1 MNRHRPD
8 LIVPIRDRRQHKRYL
23 TLKNVGIA
31 AVTLVVLFVIVSIR
45 SEMRGTGPAY
55 YGRLYERE
63 LPQVVQKP
71 VAVEVVTEK
80 TPQPVDD
87 ATHADPML
95 VAPAARSQWLQD
107 DPATPTVD
115 ATTMPRAQ
123 VSVASGETRVAIVG
137 DGNGV
142 AIVRQ
147 ERKRPVLAGG
157 FGRVNPD

>member
-31 AVTLVVLFVIVSIR
+31 AGTLFVLFVIVTLR

-63 LPQVVQKP
+63 LPKVEQKLP
-71 VAVEVVTEK
+71 APVEVVSEQAST
-80 TPQPVDD
+80 PVDD

-115 ATTMPRAQ
+115 AVALPRAQ
-123 VSVASGETRVAIVG
+123 ASVASGETRVAIVG

-142 AIVRQ
+142 AIVQ
-147 ERKRPVLAGG
+147 QQRKRPVLAGG
-157 FGRVNPD
+157 FGR